1 MNKHPI
7 FATQTPYELFQ
18 LIGQIQER
26 IPGCYLHERGE
37 PAPSFVITPDRFS
50 ATYAAAAYAEAK
62 FDTKVRMII
71 CEMQEMW
78 PAMFKALDSS
88 EKECANTTSSLY
100 FLELLTTE
108 ELTEYMHAATGN
120 KEELFYLVTLRD
132 LFEKYYRCDIDGTVF
147 LDQCLQAF
155 DGLLKRVCEDALYLY
170 MISLGCKT
178 LVRHQFPSLKPKT
191 GYVPTAMKIFG
202 LGTVESAYEALE
214 WNREYTGY

>member
-7 FATQTPYELFQ
+7 FARHTPYEMFQ

-26 IPGCYLHERGE
+26 IPGCYLQENPE
-37 PAPSFVITPDRFS
+37 PAKTFTINPDRFS
-50 ATYAAAAYAEAK
+50 ASYAAAAYAEAK

-78 PAMFKALDSS
+78 PAMFKALDSR
-88 EKECANTTSSLY
+88 EKECQQSSSALY

-120 KEELFYLVTLRD
+120 KEDLFYLVTLRD
-132 LFEKYYRCDIDGTVF
+132 LFEKYYNCDIDGTLF

-155 DGLLKRVCEDALYLY
+155 DGLLNCVCEDAMYY
-170 MISLGCKT
+170 RMISLGCKT
-178 LVRHQFPSLKPKT
+178 LVRHQFPNLITKT

-202 LGTVESAYEALE
+202 LGTVDTAAEALE
-214 WNREYTGY
+214 WNQEYTGY